1 MHRDQLIIFTDLDG
15 TLLDH
20 NTYSYFAAAS
30 ALQNIASN
38 KIPLI
43 INSSKTF
50 AEIVD
55 IQADLSI
62 HQPFICENGAAVY
75 VPVRNQSYTEKKS
88 WSCQAFV
95 SSRTEVITVVKML
108 RAQFGFQFTG
118 FSDCDDKGIGEL
130 TGLSSHRS
138 KLAGQ
143 REFSEP
149 LFWRDSEE
157 NKIQFIALLHEKNLI
172 AQQGGRFL
180 SVMQQANKADA
191 MQWLCQ
197 YLRPDLKPIVIALGD
212 SPNDEEMLNA
222 ADIAVVV
229 KSERSG
235 QLNIV
240 GPKKVIRT
248 DLSGPAG
255 WQKAIDKIFADLSAL
270 QQLDH

>member
-1 MHRDQLIIFTDLDG
+1 MNRNQLIIFTDLDG

-20 NTYSYFAAAS
+20 NTYSYLPAVN
-30 ALQNIASN
+30 ALQKIARYN
-38 KIPLI
+38 IPLI

-55 IQADLSI
+55 IQTDLSI

-75 VPVRNQSYTEKKS
+75 LPIKSKSDLEKES

-95 SSRTEVITVVKML
+95 NSRVEVLKVIKML
-108 RAQFGFQFTG
+108 RAQFGYQFTG
-118 FSDCDDKGIGEL
+118 FSDCDDKGIGKL

-149 LFWRDSEE
+149 LFWQDSEN
-157 NKIQFIALLHEKNLI
+157 NKVQFITLLREKGLI
-172 AQQGGRFL
+172 AQQGGRFM

-197 YLRPDLKPIVIALGD
+197 HLMPDTKPFVIALGD
-212 SPNDEEMLNA
+212 SPNDEAMLNA
-222 ADIAVVV
+222 ADIAVVI
-229 KSERSG
+229 KSERSR

-240 GPKKVIRT
+240 GPEKVIRT
-248 DLSGPAG
+248 DLAGPAG
-255 WQKAIDKIFADLSAL
+255 WQKAMDKILADISAF
-270 QQLDH
+270 